1 MIVKPAKKTKTR
13 LLQRKTVLSSLT
25 DLDKKGGD
33 HERLPT
39 IHVSNFQ
46 QL

>member
-1 MIVKPAKKTKTR
+1 MKPAKKTKNSCKER
-13 LLQRKTVLSSLT
+13 QFLLSLT
-25 DLDKKGGD
+25 DLDKKGED